1 MRLRTQFIALVVAA
15 TLLGLA
21 ALATLTVVS
30 RAAEALAAQ
39 QRRVQSLAREITAL
53 QALTQEY
60 VLYHEERA
68 ALQWSGRYR
77 SMQRVLGELQPG
89 APPSAAELRDEVQT
103 LPELFGRLVALSN
116 GGAGDALAVRRREL
130 LVDSLMV
137 EMQAVSE
144 TAFQW
149 EAELHER
156 RIVSEHRLTRLA
168 VSLPASLALLFAIGA
183 AVLARRVLRPLARLQ
198 HAMAEAAAG
207 RLVPGGASRA
217 RDEVGALSRG
227 FDHMVAELQARTGAW
242 RESEALLRTVTD
254 NVPAQIAYLDRDLRY
269 RFVNR
274 SLIPGEA
281 GSLQQVIGR
290 QLCEVEG
297 DAWLLAGMPQIDAA
311 LGGATVRYERPLTV
325 DGEARMI
332 EVTLAPHL
340 VDGEVRGLFALS
352 FDITERRTQ
361 QARIERA
368 LAEKETLLKEVYH
381 RVKNNLQVVQSLL
394 NLQRRAVPEGPAR
407 EAVDETVRRVRAM
420 ALVHEKLYQ
429 SGNLSAVS
437 LPDYTRDLL
446 KQIGEATGAAQRGVT
461 LHMDMPALETGLDSA
476 VPFGLLL
483 SELVINGLKH
493 GFPGQTAG
501 DVWVRLVRAA
511 NGVLL
516 TVSDNGVG
524 LAPGVDP
531 LAGESMGLKLAA
543 GLAAQLGGEL
553 SFRSE
558 RGVTFSACLTR
569 L

>member
-1 MRLRTQFIALVVAA
+1 MRLRTQFIALVCAA

-21 ALATLTVVS
+21 ALGSLTVVS
-30 RAAEALAAQ
+30 QTAESLAAQ

-60 VLYHEERA
+60 VLYREERA

-77 SMQRVLGELQPG
+77 SLQRVLAELQPG
-89 APPSAAELRDEVQT
+89 TSPSAAELRDEVQV
-103 LPELFGRLVALSN
+103 LPELFGRLVALQPT
-116 GGAGDALAVRRREL
+116 GANEALTMRRREL
-130 LVDSLMV
+130 LIDSLMV
-137 EMQAVSE
+137 EIQAVSE
-144 TAFQW
+144 NAFQW
-149 EAELHER
+149 ESELQARRALSER
-156 RIVSEHRLTRLA
+156 RLTRLA

-183 AVLARRVLRPLARLQ
+183 TVLARRVLRPLARLQ

-227 FDHMVAELQARTGAW
+227 FDHMVAELQARTDAW

-254 NVPAQIAYLDRDLRY
+254 NVPAQIAYLDHELRY

-274 SLIPGEA
+274 SLIPGEVH
-281 GSLQQVIGR
+281 LPQQVIGR
-290 QLCEVEG
+290 SLSEVEG
-297 DAWLLAGMPQIDAA
+297 DAWLAAGTPQIDAA
-311 LGGATVRYERPLTV
+311 LGGATVRYERPMTV
-325 DGEARMI
+325 DGQARMI

-340 VDGEVRGLFALS
+340 VDGQVRGLFALS

-407 EAVDETVRRVRAM
+407 EAFDETVQRVRAM

-446 KQIGEATGAAQRGVT
+446 KQIGEATGAAQRGVR

-493 GFPGQTAG
+493 GFPGQAGG
-501 DVWVRLVRAA
+501 DVWVRLLRTAD
-511 NGVLL
+511 GVLL

-531 LAGESMGLKLAA
+531 LASDSMGLKLAA
-543 GLAAQLGGEL
+543 GLAVQLGGEL

-558 RGVTFSACLTR
+558 RGVVFSACLTR

>member
-1 MRLRTQFIALVVAA
+1 MRLRTQFIALVCAA

-21 ALATLTVVS
+21 ALGSLTVVS
-30 RAAEALAAQ
+30 QTAESLAAQ

-60 VLYHEERA
+60 VLYREERA

-77 SMQRVLGELQPG
+77 SLQRVLAELQPG
-89 APPSAAELRDEVQT
+89 TSPSAAELRDEVQV
-103 LPELFGRLVALSN
+103 LPELFGRLVALQPA
-116 GGAGDALAVRRREL
+116 GANEALTMRRREL
-130 LVDSLMV
+130 LIDSLMV
-137 EMQAVSE
+137 EIQAVSE
-144 TAFQW
+144 NAFQW
-149 EAELHER
+149 ESELQARRALSER
-156 RIVSEHRLTRLA
+156 RLTRLA

-183 AVLARRVLRPLARLQ
+183 TVLARRVLRPLARLQ

-227 FDHMVAELQARTGAW
+227 FDHMVAELQARTDAW

-254 NVPAQIAYLDRDLRY
+254 NVPAQIAYLDHELRY

-274 SLIPGEA
+274 SLIPGEVH
-281 GSLQQVIGR
+281 LPQQVIGR
-290 QLCEVEG
+290 SLSEVEG
-297 DAWLLAGMPQIDAA
+297 DAWLAAGTPQIDAA
-311 LGGATVRYERPLTV
+311 LGGATVRYERPMTV
-325 DGEARMI
+325 DGQARMI

-340 VDGEVRGLFALS
+340 VDGQVRGLFALS

-407 EAVDETVRRVRAM
+407 EAFDETVQRVRAM

-446 KQIGEATGAAQRGVT
+446 KQIGEATGAAQRGVR

-493 GFPGQTAG
+493 GFPGQAGG
-501 DVWVRLVRAA
+501 DVWVRLLRTAD
-511 NGVLL
+511 GVLL

-531 LAGESMGLKLAA
+531 LASDSMGLKLAA
-543 GLAAQLGGEL
+543 GLAVQLGGEL

-558 RGVTFSACLTR
+558 RGVVFSACLTR